1 MELEISFTKCNKC
14 EKRRGGGGE
23 FLMNLK
29 HEFEQKEGVF
39 NGTAVSLI
47 DLGLAPGTL
56 PCGKI

>member
-1 MELEISFTKCNKC
+1 MGKEEGQV
-14 EKRRGGGGE
+14 GGGGG

-29 HEFEQKEGVF
+29 HEFEAKDGGL
-39 NGTAVSLI
+39 NGTVVSLI